1 MAYVGIPYCCIPS
14 DPKNNSCRGS
24 AFPAAVGACSR
35 YPAGTGRFKEG
46 IILVVASY
54 NPDTRRMSGFI
65 SGFEKAI
72 VQKKVPYEIVVE
84 DMGCKGLSEAPQWQ
98 KRMRD
103 ILDRYRKNKQLKAVV
118 LLGQEAWASFL
129 AQGDFPD
136 DIPFFGCYAS
146 VNGIALSSL
155 NVPQRDWSYSV
166 DMAAL
171 ADSIGTAGGCLNR
184 YDVDKN
190 VDLIRSLYPD
200 VRNIAFVSDN
210 TYGGVSLQALMRRE
224 MRRYDDLNLIQ
235 IDSREGSDSVVSR
248 ITRLPQHSALLIGTW
263 RVGDDGQYLMYSAMN
278 DLIAENPTV
287 PVFTLSGAGLE
298 SVAIGGYNPKY
309 KSGADEI
316 AGQIAGYYHGKPGAV
331 RFVLS
336 DGEYRFNANKLK
348 EFDIAEYKLPAGSVV
363 VDNTEAQLRK
373 YRFGDLF
380 QCGCADSAVADRR
393 VHLFSLLQEQAA
405 AQCTGNREAE
415 LIEAKEKAEE
425 SDLLK
430 SAFLANM
437 SHEIRTPLNAI
448 VGFSSLLTSAEISP
462 EEREEYSAIISTNS
476 ELMLTLINDILDIS
490 RLETGKIHFAY
501 EDIDIPSLCQQ
512 VILTTAHNRKQ
523 GVECVFESSYEAYTL
538 RTDVQRL
545 SQVLINLLTNANKFT
560 EQGRITLSFEVLEK
574 EGMVR
579 FAVADTGCGI
589 PPEKQAKVFD
599 RFEKLDE
606 FKQGTGLGLAICRQI
621 VIKVGGKIW
630 VDGTYTSGSRF
641 VFTHPIRPL
650 RTVTLWF
657 RSVQAW
663 PERLTNRPVKRVF
676 LSIKA
681 IFRAV
686 KQRFLP
692 ILPYPTGMFAG
703 RTGGNRGKGSPFFIQ
718 H

>member
-1 MAYVGIPYCCIPS
+1 MSVFHIVASRPIRKIT
-14 DPKNNSCRGS
+14 
-24 AFPAAVGACSR
+24 AAAAVLFFLLLALIPGTLRAQVDSR
-35 YPAGTGRFKEG
+35 EG

-65 SGFEKAI
+65 SDFEQAI

-98 KRMRD
+98 ERMRD

-190 VDLIRSLYPD
+190 IDLIRSLYPD

-224 MRRYDDLNLIQ
+224 MLRYDDLRLIQ

-287 PVFTLSGAGLE
+287 PVFTLSGAGLV

-309 KSGADEI
+309 KSGAGEI

-331 RFVLS
+331 HFELS

-373 YRFGDLF
+373 YRSVIYSSVAALILL
-380 QCGCADSAVADRR
+380 SLIAVFIYFLYYKNKRLR
-393 VHLFSLLQEQAA
+393 NVLE
-405 AQCTGNREAE
+405 NREAE
-415 LIEAKEKAEE
+415 LIEATEKAEE

-512 VILTTAHNRKQ
+512 VIMTTTHNRRE
-523 GVECVFESSYEAYTL
+523 GVECVFESSYETYTL

-621 VIKVGGKIW
+621 VMKVGGKIW

-650 RTVTLWF
+650 EDGDAVV
-657 RSVQAW
+657 SVG
-663 PERLTNRPVKRVF
+663 
-676 LSIKA
+676 S
-681 IFRAV
+681 
-686 KQRFLP
+686 
-692 ILPYPTGMFAG
+692 GMA
-703 RTGGNRGKGSPFFIQ
+703 
-718 H
+718 

>member
-1 MAYVGIPYCCIPS
+1 MSVFHIVASRPIRKIT
-14 DPKNNSCRGS
+14 
-24 AFPAAVGACSR
+24 AAAAVLFFLLLALIPGTLRAQIDSR
-35 YPAGTGRFKEG
+35 EG

-65 SGFEKAI
+65 SDFEQAI
-72 VQKKVPYEIVVE
+72 VQKKVPYVIVVE

-98 KRMRD
+98 ERMRD

-155 NVPQRDWSYSV
+155 NVPQRDW
-166 DMAAL
+166 
-171 ADSIGTAGGCLNR
+171 
-184 YDVDKN
+184 
-190 VDLIRSLYPD
+190 
-200 VRNIAFVSDN
+200 
-210 TYGGVSLQALMRRE
+210 
-224 MRRYDDLNLIQ
+224 
-235 IDSREGSDSVVSR
+235 SDSVVSR

-309 KSGADEI
+309 KSGAGEI

-331 RFVLS
+331 HFELS

-373 YRFGDLF
+373 YRSVIYSSVAALILL
-380 QCGCADSAVADRR
+380 SLIAVFIYFLYYKNKRLR
-393 VHLFSLLQEQAA
+393 NVLE
-405 AQCTGNREAE
+405 NREAE

-512 VILTTAHNRKQ
+512 VIMTTTHNRRE
-523 GVECVFESSYEAYTL
+523 GVECVFESSYETYTL

-621 VIKVGGKIW
+621 VMKVGGKIW

-650 RTVTLWF
+650 EDGDAVV
-657 RSVQAW
+657 SVG
-663 PERLTNRPVKRVF
+663 
-676 LSIKA
+676 S
-681 IFRAV
+681 
-686 KQRFLP
+686 
-692 ILPYPTGMFAG
+692 GMA
-703 RTGGNRGKGSPFFIQ
+703 
-718 H
+718 

>member
-1 MAYVGIPYCCIPS
+1 MSVFHIVASRPIRKITAAAAALFFLLLALIPGTLRAQI
-14 DPKNNSCRGS
+14 D
-24 AFPAAVGACSR
+24 SR
-35 YPAGTGRFKEG
+35 EG

-65 SGFEKAI
+65 SDFEQAI

-98 KRMRD
+98 ERMRD

-224 MRRYDDLNLIQ
+224 MLRYDDLRLIQ

-309 KSGADEI
+309 KSGAGEI

-331 RFVLS
+331 HFELS

-373 YRFGDLF
+373 YRSVIYSSVAALILL
-380 QCGCADSAVADRR
+380 SLIAVFIYFLYYKNKRLR
-393 VHLFSLLQEQAA
+393 NVLE
-405 AQCTGNREAE
+405 NREAE

-490 RLETGKIHFAY
+490 RLETGKIHFVY

-512 VILTTAHNRKQ
+512 VIMTTTHNRRE
-523 GVECVFESSYEAYTL
+523 GVECVFESSYETYTL

-621 VIKVGGKIW
+621 VMKVGGKIW

-650 RTVTLWF
+650 EDGDAVV
-657 RSVQAW
+657 SVG
-663 PERLTNRPVKRVF
+663 
-676 LSIKA
+676 S
-681 IFRAV
+681 
-686 KQRFLP
+686 
-692 ILPYPTGMFAG
+692 GMA
-703 RTGGNRGKGSPFFIQ
+703 
-718 H
+718 

>member
-1 MAYVGIPYCCIPS
+1 MSVFHIVASRPIRKIT
-14 DPKNNSCRGS
+14 
-24 AFPAAVGACSR
+24 AAAAVLFFLLLALIPGTLRAQVDSR
-35 YPAGTGRFKEG
+35 EG

-65 SGFEKAI
+65 SDFEQAI

-98 KRMRD
+98 ERMRD

-190 VDLIRSLYPD
+190 IDLIRSLYPD

-224 MRRYDDLNLIQ
+224 MLRYDDLRLIQ

-287 PVFTLSGAGLE
+287 PVFTLSGAGLV

-309 KSGADEI
+309 KSGAGEI

-331 RFVLS
+331 HFELS

-373 YRFGDLF
+373 YRSVIYSSVAALILL
-380 QCGCADSAVADRR
+380 SLIAVFIYFLYYKNKRLR
-393 VHLFSLLQEQAA
+393 NVLE
-405 AQCTGNREAE
+405 NREAE

-512 VILTTAHNRKQ
+512 VIMTTTHNRRE
-523 GVECVFESSYEAYTL
+523 GVECVFESSYETYTL

-621 VIKVGGKIW
+621 VMKVGGKIW

-641 VFTHPIRPL
+641 VFTHSIRPL
-650 RTVTLWF
+650 EDGDAVV
-657 RSVQAW
+657 SVG
-663 PERLTNRPVKRVF
+663 
-676 LSIKA
+676 S
-681 IFRAV
+681 
-686 KQRFLP
+686 
-692 ILPYPTGMFAG
+692 GMA
-703 RTGGNRGKGSPFFIQ
+703 
-718 H
+718 

>member
-1 MAYVGIPYCCIPS
+1 MSVFHIVASRPIRKITAAAAALFFLLLALIPGTLRAQI
-14 DPKNNSCRGS
+14 D
-24 AFPAAVGACSR
+24 SR
-35 YPAGTGRFKEG
+35 EG

-65 SGFEKAI
+65 SDFEQAI

-98 KRMRD
+98 ERMRD

-224 MRRYDDLNLIQ
+224 MLRYDDLRLIQ

-248 ITRLPQHSALLIGTW
+248 ITPLPQHSALLIGTW

-309 KSGADEI
+309 KSGAGEI

-331 RFVLS
+331 HFELS

-373 YRFGDLF
+373 YRSVIYSSVAALILL
-380 QCGCADSAVADRR
+380 SLIAVFIYFLYYKNKRLR
-393 VHLFSLLQEQAA
+393 NVLE
-405 AQCTGNREAE
+405 NREAE

-512 VILTTAHNRKQ
+512 VIMTTTHNRRE
-523 GVECVFESSYEAYTL
+523 GVECVFESSYETYTL

-560 EQGRITLSFEVLEK
+560 EQGWITLSFEVLEK

-621 VIKVGGKIW
+621 VMKVGGKIW

-650 RTVTLWF
+650 EDGDAVV
-657 RSVQAW
+657 SVG
-663 PERLTNRPVKRVF
+663 
-676 LSIKA
+676 S
-681 IFRAV
+681 
-686 KQRFLP
+686 
-692 ILPYPTGMFAG
+692 GMA
-703 RTGGNRGKGSPFFIQ
+703 
-718 H
+718 

>member
-1 MAYVGIPYCCIPS
+1 MSVFRIVASRPIRKITAAAAALFFLLLALIPGTLRAQI
-14 DPKNNSCRGS
+14 D
-24 AFPAAVGACSR
+24 SR
-35 YPAGTGRFKEG
+35 EG

-65 SGFEKAI
+65 SDFEQAI

-98 KRMRD
+98 ERMRD

-224 MRRYDDLNLIQ
+224 MLRYDDLRLIQ

-309 KSGADEI
+309 KSGAGEI

-331 RFVLS
+331 HFELS

-373 YRFGDLF
+373 YRSVIYSSVAALILL
-380 QCGCADSAVADRR
+380 SLIAVFIYFLYYKNKRLR
-393 VHLFSLLQEQAA
+393 NVLE
-405 AQCTGNREAE
+405 NREAE

-490 RLETGKIHFAY
+490 RLETGKIHFVY

-512 VILTTAHNRKQ
+512 VIMTTTHNRRE
-523 GVECVFESSYEAYTL
+523 GVECVFESSYETYTL

-621 VIKVGGKIW
+621 VMKVGGKIW

-650 RTVTLWF
+650 EDGDAVV
-657 RSVQAW
+657 SVG
-663 PERLTNRPVKRVF
+663 
-676 LSIKA
+676 S
-681 IFRAV
+681 
-686 KQRFLP
+686 
-692 ILPYPTGMFAG
+692 GMA
-703 RTGGNRGKGSPFFIQ
+703 
-718 H
+718 

>member
-1 MAYVGIPYCCIPS
+1 MSVFRIVASRPIRKIT
-14 DPKNNSCRGS
+14 
-24 AFPAAVGACSR
+24 AAAAVLFFLLLALIPGTLRAQIDSR
-35 YPAGTGRFKEG
+35 EG

-65 SGFEKAI
+65 SDFEQAI

-98 KRMRD
+98 ERMRD

-224 MRRYDDLNLIQ
+224 MLRYDDLRLIQ

-309 KSGADEI
+309 KSGAGEI

-331 RFVLS
+331 HFELS

-373 YRFGDLF
+373 YRSVIYSSVAALILL
-380 QCGCADSAVADRR
+380 SLIAVFIYFLYYKNKRLR
-393 VHLFSLLQEQAA
+393 NVLE
-405 AQCTGNREAE
+405 NREAE
-415 LIEAKEKAEE
+415 LIEAKEKAEK

-512 VILTTAHNRKQ
+512 VIMTTTHNRRE
-523 GVECVFESSYEAYTL
+523 GVECVFESSYETYTL

-621 VIKVGGKIW
+621 VMKVGGKIW

-650 RTVTLWF
+650 EDGDAVV
-657 RSVQAW
+657 SVG
-663 PERLTNRPVKRVF
+663 
-676 LSIKA
+676 S
-681 IFRAV
+681 
-686 KQRFLP
+686 
-692 ILPYPTGMFAG
+692 GMA
-703 RTGGNRGKGSPFFIQ
+703 
-718 H
+718 

>member
-1 MAYVGIPYCCIPS
+1 MSVFRIVASRPIRKITAAAAALFFLLLALIPGTLRAQI
-14 DPKNNSCRGS
+14 D
-24 AFPAAVGACSR
+24 SR
-35 YPAGTGRFKEG
+35 EG

-65 SGFEKAI
+65 SDFEQAI

-98 KRMRD
+98 ERMRD

-224 MRRYDDLNLIQ
+224 MLRYDDLRLIQ

-309 KSGADEI
+309 KSGAGEI

-331 RFVLS
+331 HFELS

-373 YRFGDLF
+373 YRSVIYSSVAALILL
-380 QCGCADSAVADRR
+380 SLIAVFIYFLYYKNKRLR
-393 VHLFSLLQEQAA
+393 NVLE
-405 AQCTGNREAE
+405 NREAE

-512 VILTTAHNRKQ
+512 VIMTTTHNRRE
-523 GVECVFESSYEAYTL
+523 GVECVFESSYETYTL

-621 VIKVGGKIW
+621 VMKVGGKIW

-650 RTVTLWF
+650 EDGDAVV
-657 RSVQAW
+657 SVG
-663 PERLTNRPVKRVF
+663 
-676 LSIKA
+676 S
-681 IFRAV
+681 
-686 KQRFLP
+686 
-692 ILPYPTGMFAG
+692 GMA
-703 RTGGNRGKGSPFFIQ
+703 
-718 H
+718 

>member
-1 MAYVGIPYCCIPS
+1 MSVFRIVASRPIRKITAAAAALFFLLLALIPGTLRAQI
-14 DPKNNSCRGS
+14 D
-24 AFPAAVGACSR
+24 SR
-35 YPAGTGRFKEG
+35 EG

-65 SGFEKAI
+65 SDFEQAI

-98 KRMRD
+98 ERMRD

-224 MRRYDDLNLIQ
+224 MLRYDDLRLIQ

-309 KSGADEI
+309 KSGAGEI

-331 RFVLS
+331 HFELS

-373 YRFGDLF
+373 YRSVIYSSVAALILL
-380 QCGCADSAVADRR
+380 SLIAVFIYFLYYKNKRLR
-393 VHLFSLLQEQAA
+393 NVLE
-405 AQCTGNREAE
+405 NREAE

-425 SDLLK
+425 SNLLK

-490 RLETGKIHFAY
+490 RLETGKIHFVY

-512 VILTTAHNRKQ
+512 VIMTTTHNRRE
-523 GVECVFESSYEAYTL
+523 GVECVFESSYETYTL

-621 VIKVGGKIW
+621 VMKVGGKIW

-650 RTVTLWF
+650 EDGDAVV
-657 RSVQAW
+657 SVG
-663 PERLTNRPVKRVF
+663 
-676 LSIKA
+676 S
-681 IFRAV
+681 
-686 KQRFLP
+686 
-692 ILPYPTGMFAG
+692 GMA
-703 RTGGNRGKGSPFFIQ
+703 
-718 H
+718 

>member
-1 MAYVGIPYCCIPS
+1 MSVFHIVASRPIRKITAAATVLLFLLLALIPGTLRAQI
-14 DPKNNSCRGS
+14 D
-24 AFPAAVGACSR
+24 SR
-35 YPAGTGRFKEG
+35 EG

-65 SGFEKAI
+65 SDFEQAI

-98 KRMRD
+98 ERMRD

-224 MRRYDDLNLIQ
+224 MLRYDDLRLIQ

-309 KSGADEI
+309 KSGAGEI

-331 RFVLS
+331 HFELS

-373 YRFGDLF
+373 YRSVIYSSVAALILL
-380 QCGCADSAVADRR
+380 SLIAVFIYFLYYKNKRLR
-393 VHLFSLLQEQAA
+393 NVLE
-405 AQCTGNREAE
+405 NREAE

-490 RLETGKIHFAY
+490 RLETGKIHFVY

-512 VILTTAHNRKQ
+512 VIMTTTHNRRE
-523 GVECVFESSYEAYTL
+523 GVECVFESSYETYTL

-621 VIKVGGKIW
+621 VMKVGGKIW

-650 RTVTLWF
+650 EDGDAVV
-657 RSVQAW
+657 SVG
-663 PERLTNRPVKRVF
+663 
-676 LSIKA
+676 S
-681 IFRAV
+681 
-686 KQRFLP
+686 
-692 ILPYPTGMFAG
+692 GMA
-703 RTGGNRGKGSPFFIQ
+703 
-718 H
+718 

>member
-1 MAYVGIPYCCIPS
+1 MSVFRIVASRPIRKIT
-14 DPKNNSCRGS
+14 
-24 AFPAAVGACSR
+24 AAAAVLFFLLLALIPGTLRAQIDSR
-35 YPAGTGRFKEG
+35 EG

-65 SGFEKAI
+65 SDFEQAI

-98 KRMRD
+98 ERMRD

-136 DIPFFGCYAS
+136 DSPFFGCYAS

-190 VDLIRSLYPD
+190 VDLIRSLYAD

-224 MRRYDDLNLIQ
+224 MLRYDDLRLIQ

-309 KSGADEI
+309 KSGAGEI

-331 RFVLS
+331 HFELS

-373 YRFGDLF
+373 YRSVIYSSVAALILL
-380 QCGCADSAVADRR
+380 SLIAVFIYFLYYKNKRLR
-393 VHLFSLLQEQAA
+393 KVLE
-405 AQCTGNREAE
+405 NREAE

-512 VILTTAHNRKQ
+512 VIMTTTHNRRE
-523 GVECVFESSYEAYTL
+523 GVECVFESSYETYTL

-621 VIKVGGKIW
+621 VMKVGGKIW

-650 RTVTLWF
+650 EDGDAVV
-657 RSVQAW
+657 SVG
-663 PERLTNRPVKRVF
+663 
-676 LSIKA
+676 S
-681 IFRAV
+681 
-686 KQRFLP
+686 
-692 ILPYPTGMFAG
+692 GMA
-703 RTGGNRGKGSPFFIQ
+703 
-718 H
+718 

>member
-1 MAYVGIPYCCIPS
+1 MLFFLLLALIPGTLRAQI
-14 DPKNNSCRGS
+14 D
-24 AFPAAVGACSR
+24 SR
-35 YPAGTGRFKEG
+35 EG

-65 SGFEKAI
+65 SDFEQAI

-98 KRMRD
+98 ERMRD

-224 MRRYDDLNLIQ
+224 MLRYDDLRLIQ

-287 PVFTLSGAGLE
+287 PVFTLSGAGLV

-309 KSGADEI
+309 KSGAGEI

-331 RFVLS
+331 HFELS

-373 YRFGDLF
+373 YRSVIYSSVAALILL
-380 QCGCADSAVADRR
+380 SLIAVFIYFLYYKNKRLR
-393 VHLFSLLQEQAA
+393 NVLE
-405 AQCTGNREAE
+405 NREAE

-512 VILTTAHNRKQ
+512 VIMTTTHNRRE
-523 GVECVFESSYEAYTL
+523 GVECVFESSYETYTL

-621 VIKVGGKIW
+621 VMKVGGKIW

-650 RTVTLWF
+650 EDGDAVV
-657 RSVQAW
+657 SVG
-663 PERLTNRPVKRVF
+663 
-676 LSIKA
+676 S
-681 IFRAV
+681 
-686 KQRFLP
+686 
-692 ILPYPTGMFAG
+692 GMA
-703 RTGGNRGKGSPFFIQ
+703 
-718 H
+718 

>member
-1 MAYVGIPYCCIPS
+1 MSVFRIVASRPIRKIT
-14 DPKNNSCRGS
+14 
-24 AFPAAVGACSR
+24 AAAAVLFFLLLALIPGTLRAQIDSR
-35 YPAGTGRFKEG
+35 EG

-54 NPDTRRMSGFI
+54 NPYTRRMSGFI
-65 SGFEKAI
+65 SDFEQAI

-98 KRMRD
+98 ERMRD

-224 MRRYDDLNLIQ
+224 MLRYDDLRLIQ

-309 KSGADEI
+309 KSGAGEI

-331 RFVLS
+331 HFELS

-373 YRFGDLF
+373 YRSVIYSSVAALILL
-380 QCGCADSAVADRR
+380 SLIAVFIYFLYYKNKRLR
-393 VHLFSLLQEQAA
+393 NVLE
-405 AQCTGNREAE
+405 NREAE

-512 VILTTAHNRKQ
+512 VIMTTTHNRRE
-523 GVECVFESSYEAYTL
+523 GVECVFESSYETYTL

-560 EQGRITLSFEVLEK
+560 EQGWITLSFEVLEK

-621 VIKVGGKIW
+621 VMKVGGKIW

-650 RTVTLWF
+650 EDGDAVV
-657 RSVQAW
+657 SVG
-663 PERLTNRPVKRVF
+663 
-676 LSIKA
+676 S
-681 IFRAV
+681 
-686 KQRFLP
+686 
-692 ILPYPTGMFAG
+692 GMA
-703 RTGGNRGKGSPFFIQ
+703 
-718 H
+718 

>member
-1 MAYVGIPYCCIPS
+1 MSVFHIVASRPIRKITAAAAALFFLLLALIPGTLRAQI
-14 DPKNNSCRGS
+14 D
-24 AFPAAVGACSR
+24 SR
-35 YPAGTGRFKEG
+35 EG

-65 SGFEKAI
+65 SDFEQAI

-98 KRMRD
+98 ERMRD

-224 MRRYDDLNLIQ
+224 MLRYDDLRLIQ

-309 KSGADEI
+309 KSGAGEI

-331 RFVLS
+331 HFELS

-373 YRFGDLF
+373 YRSVIYSSVAALILL
-380 QCGCADSAVADRR
+380 SLIAVFIYFLYYKNKRLR
-393 VHLFSLLQEQAA
+393 NVLE
-405 AQCTGNREAE
+405 NREAE

-512 VILTTAHNRKQ
+512 MIMTTTHNRRE
-523 GVECVFESSYEAYTL
+523 GVECVFESSYETYTL

-560 EQGRITLSFEVLEK
+560 EQGWITLSFEVLEK

-621 VIKVGGKIW
+621 VMKVGGKIW

-650 RTVTLWF
+650 EDGDAVV
-657 RSVQAW
+657 SVG
-663 PERLTNRPVKRVF
+663 
-676 LSIKA
+676 S
-681 IFRAV
+681 
-686 KQRFLP
+686 
-692 ILPYPTGMFAG
+692 GMA
-703 RTGGNRGKGSPFFIQ
+703 
-718 H
+718 

>member
-1 MAYVGIPYCCIPS
+1 MSVFHIVASRPIRKITAAAAALFFLLLALIPGTLRAQI
-14 DPKNNSCRGS
+14 D
-24 AFPAAVGACSR
+24 SR
-35 YPAGTGRFKEG
+35 EG

-65 SGFEKAI
+65 SDFEQAI

-98 KRMRD
+98 ERMRD

-224 MRRYDDLNLIQ
+224 MLRYDDLRLIQ

-263 RVGDDGQYLMYSAMN
+263 RVDDDGQYLMYSAMN

-309 KSGADEI
+309 KSGAGEI

-331 RFVLS
+331 HFELS

-373 YRFGDLF
+373 YRSVIYSSVAALILL
-380 QCGCADSAVADRR
+380 SLIAVFIYFLYYKNKRLR
-393 VHLFSLLQEQAA
+393 NVLE
-405 AQCTGNREAE
+405 NREAE

-512 VILTTAHNRKQ
+512 VIMTTTHNRRE
-523 GVECVFESSYEAYTL
+523 GVECVFESSYETYTL

-560 EQGRITLSFEVLEK
+560 EQGWITLSFEVLEK

-621 VIKVGGKIW
+621 VMKVGGKIW

-650 RTVTLWF
+650 EDGDAVV
-657 RSVQAW
+657 SVG
-663 PERLTNRPVKRVF
+663 
-676 LSIKA
+676 S
-681 IFRAV
+681 
-686 KQRFLP
+686 
-692 ILPYPTGMFAG
+692 GMA
-703 RTGGNRGKGSPFFIQ
+703 
-718 H
+718 

>member
-1 MAYVGIPYCCIPS
+1 
-14 DPKNNSCRGS
+14 
-24 AFPAAVGACSR
+24 
-35 YPAGTGRFKEG
+35 
-46 IILVVASY
+46 
-54 NPDTRRMSGFI
+54 MSGFI
-65 SGFEKAI
+65 SDFEQAI
-72 VQKKVPYEIVVE
+72 VQKKVSYEIVVE

-98 KRMRD
+98 ERMRD

-224 MRRYDDLNLIQ
+224 MLRYDDLRLIQ

-287 PVFTLSGAGLE
+287 PVFTLSGAGLV

-309 KSGADEI
+309 KSGAGEI

-331 RFVLS
+331 HFELS

-373 YRFGDLF
+373 YRSVIYSSVAALILL
-380 QCGCADSAVADRR
+380 SLIAVFIYFLYYKNKRLR
-393 VHLFSLLQEQAA
+393 NVLE
-405 AQCTGNREAE
+405 NREAE

-512 VILTTAHNRKQ
+512 VIMTTTHNRRE
-523 GVECVFESSYEAYTL
+523 GVECVFESSYETYTL

-621 VIKVGGKIW
+621 VMKVGGKIW

-650 RTVTLWF
+650 EDGDAVV
-657 RSVQAW
+657 SVG
-663 PERLTNRPVKRVF
+663 
-676 LSIKA
+676 S
-681 IFRAV
+681 
-686 KQRFLP
+686 
-692 ILPYPTGMFAG
+692 GMA
-703 RTGGNRGKGSPFFIQ
+703 
-718 H
+718 

>member
-1 MAYVGIPYCCIPS
+1 MSVFHIVASRPIRKITAAAAALFFLLLALIPGTLRAQI
-14 DPKNNSCRGS
+14 D
-24 AFPAAVGACSR
+24 SR
-35 YPAGTGRFKEG
+35 EG

-65 SGFEKAI
+65 SDFEQAI

-98 KRMRD
+98 ERMRD

-224 MRRYDDLNLIQ
+224 MLRYDDLRLIQ
-235 IDSREGSDSVVSR
+235 IDSREWSDSVVSR

-309 KSGADEI
+309 KSGAGEI

-331 RFVLS
+331 HFELS

-373 YRFGDLF
+373 YRSVIYSSVAALILL
-380 QCGCADSAVADRR
+380 SLIAVFIYFLYYKNKRLR
-393 VHLFSLLQEQAA
+393 NVLE
-405 AQCTGNREAE
+405 NREAE

-512 VILTTAHNRKQ
+512 VIMTTTHNRRE
-523 GVECVFESSYEAYTL
+523 GVECVFESSYETYTL

-560 EQGRITLSFEVLEK
+560 EQGWITLSFEVLEK

-621 VIKVGGKIW
+621 VMKVGGKIW

-650 RTVTLWF
+650 EDGDAVV
-657 RSVQAW
+657 SVG
-663 PERLTNRPVKRVF
+663 
-676 LSIKA
+676 S
-681 IFRAV
+681 
-686 KQRFLP
+686 
-692 ILPYPTGMFAG
+692 GMA
-703 RTGGNRGKGSPFFIQ
+703 
-718 H
+718 

>member
-1 MAYVGIPYCCIPS
+1 MSVFHIVASRPIRKITAAAAALFFLLLALIPGTLRAQI
-14 DPKNNSCRGS
+14 D
-24 AFPAAVGACSR
+24 SR
-35 YPAGTGRFKEG
+35 EG

-65 SGFEKAI
+65 SDFEQAI

-98 KRMRD
+98 ERMRD

-224 MRRYDDLNLIQ
+224 MLRYDDLRLIQ
-235 IDSREGSDSVVSR
+235 IDSREGNDSVVSR

-309 KSGADEI
+309 KSGAGEI
-316 AGQIAGYYHGKPGAV
+316 AGQIADYYHGKPGAV

-373 YRFGDLF
+373 YRSVIYSSVAALILLLLI
-380 QCGCADSAVADRR
+380 AVFIYFLYYKNKRLR
-393 VHLFSLLQEQAA
+393 NVLE
-405 AQCTGNREAE
+405 NREAE

-490 RLETGKIHFAY
+490 RLETGKIHFVY

-512 VILTTAHNRKQ
+512 VIMTTTHNRRE
-523 GVECVFESSYEAYTL
+523 GVECVFESSYETYTL

-621 VIKVGGKIW
+621 VMKVGGKIW
-630 VDGTYTSGSRF
+630 VDGTYALGSRF

-650 RTVTLWF
+650 EDGDAVV
-657 RSVQAW
+657 SVG
-663 PERLTNRPVKRVF
+663 
-676 LSIKA
+676 S
-681 IFRAV
+681 
-686 KQRFLP
+686 
-692 ILPYPTGMFAG
+692 GMA
-703 RTGGNRGKGSPFFIQ
+703 
-718 H
+718 

>member
-1 MAYVGIPYCCIPS
+1 MSVFHIVASRPIRKIT
-14 DPKNNSCRGS
+14 
-24 AFPAAVGACSR
+24 AAAAVLFFLLLALIPGTLRAQVDSR
-35 YPAGTGRFKEG
+35 EG

-65 SGFEKAI
+65 SDFEQAI

-98 KRMRD
+98 ERMRD

-190 VDLIRSLYPD
+190 IDLIRSLYPD

-224 MRRYDDLNLIQ
+224 MLRYDDLRLIQ

-287 PVFTLSGAGLE
+287 PVFTLSGAGLV
-298 SVAIGGYNPKY
+298 SVAIDGYNPKY
-309 KSGADEI
+309 KSGAGEI

-331 RFVLS
+331 HFELS

-373 YRFGDLF
+373 YRSVIYSSVAALILL
-380 QCGCADSAVADRR
+380 SLIAVFIYFLYYKNKRLR
-393 VHLFSLLQEQAA
+393 NVLE
-405 AQCTGNREAE
+405 NREAE

-512 VILTTAHNRKQ
+512 VIMTTTHNRRE
-523 GVECVFESSYEAYTL
+523 GVECVFESSYETYTL

-621 VIKVGGKIW
+621 VMKVGGKIW

-650 RTVTLWF
+650 EDGDAVV
-657 RSVQAW
+657 SVG
-663 PERLTNRPVKRVF
+663 
-676 LSIKA
+676 S
-681 IFRAV
+681 
-686 KQRFLP
+686 
-692 ILPYPTGMFAG
+692 GMA
-703 RTGGNRGKGSPFFIQ
+703 
-718 H
+718 

>member
-1 MAYVGIPYCCIPS
+1 MSVFHIVASRPIRKIT
-14 DPKNNSCRGS
+14 
-24 AFPAAVGACSR
+24 AAAAVLFFLLLALIPGTLRAQIDSR
-35 YPAGTGRFKEG
+35 EG

-65 SGFEKAI
+65 SDFEQAI

-98 KRMRD
+98 ERMRD

-224 MRRYDDLNLIQ
+224 MLRYDDLRLIQ

-298 SVAIGGYNPKY
+298 SEAIGGYNPKY
-309 KSGADEI
+309 KSGAGEI

-331 RFVLS
+331 HFELS

-373 YRFGDLF
+373 YRSVIYSSVAALILL
-380 QCGCADSAVADRR
+380 SLIAVFIYFLYYKNKRLR
-393 VHLFSLLQEQAA
+393 NVLE
-405 AQCTGNREAE
+405 NREAE

-448 VGFSSLLTSAEISP
+448 IGFSSLLTSAEISP

-501 EDIDIPSLCQQ
+501 EDINIPSLCQQ
-512 VILTTAHNRKQ
+512 VIMTTTHNRRE
-523 GVECVFESSYEAYTL
+523 GVECVFESSYETYTL

-621 VIKVGGKIW
+621 VMKVGGKIW

-650 RTVTLWF
+650 EDGDAVV
-657 RSVQAW
+657 SVG
-663 PERLTNRPVKRVF
+663 
-676 LSIKA
+676 S
-681 IFRAV
+681 
-686 KQRFLP
+686 
-692 ILPYPTGMFAG
+692 GMA
-703 RTGGNRGKGSPFFIQ
+703 
-718 H
+718 

>member
-1 MAYVGIPYCCIPS
+1 MSVFHIVASRPIRKITAAAAALFFLLLALIPGTLRAQI
-14 DPKNNSCRGS
+14 D
-24 AFPAAVGACSR
+24 SR
-35 YPAGTGRFKEG
+35 EG
-46 IILVVASY
+46 IILGVASY

-65 SGFEKAI
+65 SDFEQAI

-98 KRMRD
+98 ERMRD

-224 MRRYDDLNLIQ
+224 MLRYDDLRLIQ

-309 KSGADEI
+309 KSGAGEI

-331 RFVLS
+331 HFELS

-373 YRFGDLF
+373 YRSVIYSSVAALILL
-380 QCGCADSAVADRR
+380 SLIAVFIYFLYYKNKRLR
-393 VHLFSLLQEQAA
+393 NVLE
-405 AQCTGNREAE
+405 NREAE

-512 VILTTAHNRKQ
+512 VIMTTTHNRRE
-523 GVECVFESSYEAYTL
+523 GVECVFESSYETYTL

-560 EQGRITLSFEVLEK
+560 EQGWITLSFEVLEK

-621 VIKVGGKIW
+621 VMKVGGKIW

-650 RTVTLWF
+650 EDGDAVV
-657 RSVQAW
+657 SVG
-663 PERLTNRPVKRVF
+663 
-676 LSIKA
+676 S
-681 IFRAV
+681 
-686 KQRFLP
+686 
-692 ILPYPTGMFAG
+692 GMA
-703 RTGGNRGKGSPFFIQ
+703 
-718 H
+718 

>member
-1 MAYVGIPYCCIPS
+1 MSVFHIVASRPIRKITAAAAALFFLLLALIPGTLRAQI
-14 DPKNNSCRGS
+14 D
-24 AFPAAVGACSR
+24 SR
-35 YPAGTGRFKEG
+35 EG

-65 SGFEKAI
+65 SDFEQAI

-98 KRMRD
+98 ERMRD

-224 MRRYDDLNLIQ
+224 MLRYDDLRLIQ
-235 IDSREGSDSVVSR
+235 IHSREGSDSVVSR

-309 KSGADEI
+309 KSGAGEI

-331 RFVLS
+331 HFELS

-373 YRFGDLF
+373 YRSVIYSSVAALILL
-380 QCGCADSAVADRR
+380 SLIAVFIYFLYYKNKRLR
-393 VHLFSLLQEQAA
+393 NVLE
-405 AQCTGNREAE
+405 NREAE

-512 VILTTAHNRKQ
+512 VIMTTTHNRRE
-523 GVECVFESSYEAYTL
+523 GVECVFESSYETYTL

-560 EQGRITLSFEVLEK
+560 EQGWITLSFEVLEK

-621 VIKVGGKIW
+621 VMKVGGKIW

-650 RTVTLWF
+650 EDGDAVV
-657 RSVQAW
+657 SVG
-663 PERLTNRPVKRVF
+663 
-676 LSIKA
+676 S
-681 IFRAV
+681 
-686 KQRFLP
+686 
-692 ILPYPTGMFAG
+692 GMA
-703 RTGGNRGKGSPFFIQ
+703 
-718 H
+718 

>member
-1 MAYVGIPYCCIPS
+1 MSVFHIVASRPIRKITAAAAALFFLLLALIPGTLRAQI
-14 DPKNNSCRGS
+14 D
-24 AFPAAVGACSR
+24 SR
-35 YPAGTGRFKEG
+35 EG

-65 SGFEKAI
+65 SDFEQAI

-98 KRMRD
+98 ERMRD

-190 VDLIRSLYPD
+190 VDPIRSLYPD

-224 MRRYDDLNLIQ
+224 MLRYDDLRLIQ

-309 KSGADEI
+309 KSGAGEI

-331 RFVLS
+331 HFELS

-373 YRFGDLF
+373 YRSVIYSSVAALILL
-380 QCGCADSAVADRR
+380 SLIAVFIYFLYYKNKRLR
-393 VHLFSLLQEQAA
+393 NVLE
-405 AQCTGNREAE
+405 NREAE

-512 VILTTAHNRKQ
+512 VIMTTTHNRRE
-523 GVECVFESSYEAYTL
+523 GVECVFESSYETYTL

-560 EQGRITLSFEVLEK
+560 EQGWITLSFEVLEK

-621 VIKVGGKIW
+621 VMKVGGKIW

-650 RTVTLWF
+650 EDGDAVV
-657 RSVQAW
+657 SVG
-663 PERLTNRPVKRVF
+663 
-676 LSIKA
+676 S
-681 IFRAV
+681 
-686 KQRFLP
+686 
-692 ILPYPTGMFAG
+692 GMA
-703 RTGGNRGKGSPFFIQ
+703 
-718 H
+718 

>member
-1 MAYVGIPYCCIPS
+1 MSVFHIVASRPIRKITAAAAALFFLLLALIPGTLRAQI
-14 DPKNNSCRGS
+14 D
-24 AFPAAVGACSR
+24 SR
-35 YPAGTGRFKEG
+35 EG

-65 SGFEKAI
+65 SDFEQAI

-98 KRMRD
+98 ERMRD

-224 MRRYDDLNLIQ
+224 MLRYDDLRLIQ

-263 RVGDDGQYLMYSAMN
+263 RVGDDGQCLMYSAMN

-309 KSGADEI
+309 KSGAGEI

-331 RFVLS
+331 HFELS

-373 YRFGDLF
+373 YRSVIYSSVAALILL
-380 QCGCADSAVADRR
+380 SLIAVFIYFLYYKNKRLR
-393 VHLFSLLQEQAA
+393 NVLE
-405 AQCTGNREAE
+405 NREAE

-512 VILTTAHNRKQ
+512 VIMTTTHNRRE
-523 GVECVFESSYEAYTL
+523 GVECVFESSYETYTL

-560 EQGRITLSFEVLEK
+560 EQGWITLSFEVLEK

-621 VIKVGGKIW
+621 VMKVGGKIW

-650 RTVTLWF
+650 EDGDAVV
-657 RSVQAW
+657 SVG
-663 PERLTNRPVKRVF
+663 
-676 LSIKA
+676 S
-681 IFRAV
+681 
-686 KQRFLP
+686 
-692 ILPYPTGMFAG
+692 GMA
-703 RTGGNRGKGSPFFIQ
+703 
-718 H
+718 

>member
-1 MAYVGIPYCCIPS
+1 MSVFHIVASRPIRKIT
-14 DPKNNSCRGS
+14 
-24 AFPAAVGACSR
+24 AAAAVLFFLLLALIPGTLRAQIDSR
-35 YPAGTGRFKEG
+35 EG

-65 SGFEKAI
+65 SDFEQAI

-98 KRMRD
+98 ERMRD

-166 DMAAL
+166 DMAAR
-171 ADSIGTAGGCLNR
+171 AVSIGTAGGCLNR

-200 VRNIAFVSDN
+200 LR
-210 TYGGVSLQALMRRE
+210 
-224 MRRYDDLNLIQ
+224 LIQ
-235 IDSREGSDSVVSR
+235 IDSREGNDSVVSR

-309 KSGADEI
+309 KSGAGEI
-316 AGQIAGYYHGKPGAV
+316 AGQIADYYHGKPGAV
-331 RFVLS
+331 HFELS

-373 YRFGDLF
+373 YRSVIYSSVAALILLLLI
-380 QCGCADSAVADRR
+380 AVFIYFLYYKNKRLR
-393 VHLFSLLQEQAA
+393 NVLE
-405 AQCTGNREAE
+405 NREAE

-490 RLETGKIHFAY
+490 RLETGKIHFVY

-512 VILTTAHNRKQ
+512 VIMTTTHNRRE
-523 GVECVFESSYEAYTL
+523 GVECVFESSYETYTL

-621 VIKVGGKIW
+621 VMKVGGKIW
-630 VDGTYTSGSRF
+630 VDGTYALGSRF

-650 RTVTLWF
+650 EDGDAVV
-657 RSVQAW
+657 SVG
-663 PERLTNRPVKRVF
+663 
-676 LSIKA
+676 S
-681 IFRAV
+681 
-686 KQRFLP
+686 
-692 ILPYPTGMFAG
+692 GMA
-703 RTGGNRGKGSPFFIQ
+703 
-718 H
+718 

>member
-1 MAYVGIPYCCIPS
+1 MTAAAAALFFLLLALIPGTLRAQI
-14 DPKNNSCRGS
+14 D
-24 AFPAAVGACSR
+24 SR
-35 YPAGTGRFKEG
+35 EG

-65 SGFEKAI
+65 SDFEQAI

-98 KRMRD
+98 ERMRD

-224 MRRYDDLNLIQ
+224 MLRYDDLRLIQ

-309 KSGADEI
+309 KSGAGEI

-331 RFVLS
+331 HFELS

-373 YRFGDLF
+373 YRSVIYSSVAALILL
-380 QCGCADSAVADRR
+380 SLIAVFIYFLYYKNKRLR
-393 VHLFSLLQEQAA
+393 NVLE
-405 AQCTGNREAE
+405 NREAE

-490 RLETGKIHFAY
+490 RLETGKIHFVY

-512 VILTTAHNRKQ
+512 VIMTTTHNRRE
-523 GVECVFESSYEAYTL
+523 GVECVFESSYETYTL

-621 VIKVGGKIW
+621 VMKVGGKIW

-650 RTVTLWF
+650 EDGDAVV
-657 RSVQAW
+657 SVG
-663 PERLTNRPVKRVF
+663 
-676 LSIKA
+676 S
-681 IFRAV
+681 
-686 KQRFLP
+686 
-692 ILPYPTGMFAG
+692 GMA
-703 RTGGNRGKGSPFFIQ
+703 
-718 H
+718 

>member
-1 MAYVGIPYCCIPS
+1 MSVFHIVASRPIRKIT
-14 DPKNNSCRGS
+14 
-24 AFPAAVGACSR
+24 AAAAVLFFLLLALIPGTLRAQIDSR
-35 YPAGTGRFKEG
+35 EG

-65 SGFEKAI
+65 SDFEQAI

-98 KRMRD
+98 ERMRD

-190 VDLIRSLYPD
+190 IDLIRSLYPD

-224 MRRYDDLNLIQ
+224 MLRYDDLRLIQ

-263 RVGDDGQYLMYSAMN
+263 RVGDDGQYLMYSAMS

-309 KSGADEI
+309 KSGAGEI

-331 RFVLS
+331 HFELS

-373 YRFGDLF
+373 YRSVIYSSVAALILL
-380 QCGCADSAVADRR
+380 SLIAVFIYFLYYKNKRLR
-393 VHLFSLLQEQAA
+393 NVLE
-405 AQCTGNREAE
+405 NREAE

-490 RLETGKIHFAY
+490 RLETGKIHFVY

-512 VILTTAHNRKQ
+512 VIMTTTHNRRE
-523 GVECVFESSYEAYTL
+523 GVECVFESSYETYTL

-621 VIKVGGKIW
+621 VMKVGGKIW

-650 RTVTLWF
+650 EDGDAVV
-657 RSVQAW
+657 SVG
-663 PERLTNRPVKRVF
+663 
-676 LSIKA
+676 S
-681 IFRAV
+681 
-686 KQRFLP
+686 
-692 ILPYPTGMFAG
+692 GMA
-703 RTGGNRGKGSPFFIQ
+703 
-718 H
+718 

>member
-1 MAYVGIPYCCIPS
+1 MSVFHIVASRPIRKITAAAAALFFLLLALIPGTLRAQI
-14 DPKNNSCRGS
+14 D
-24 AFPAAVGACSR
+24 SR
-35 YPAGTGRFKEG
+35 EG

-65 SGFEKAI
+65 SDFEQAI

-98 KRMRD
+98 ERMRD

-224 MRRYDDLNLIQ
+224 MLRYDDLRLIQ

-309 KSGADEI
+309 KSGAGEI

-331 RFVLS
+331 HFELS

-373 YRFGDLF
+373 YRSVIYSSVAALILL
-380 QCGCADSAVADRR
+380 SLIAVFIYFLYYKNKRLR
-393 VHLFSLLQEQAA
+393 NVLE
-405 AQCTGNREAE
+405 NREAE

-512 VILTTAHNRKQ
+512 VIMTTTHNRRE
-523 GVECVFESSYEAYTL
+523 GVECVFESSYETYTL

-621 VIKVGGKIW
+621 VMKVGGKIW

-650 RTVTLWF
+650 EDGDAVV
-657 RSVQAW
+657 SVG
-663 PERLTNRPVKRVF
+663 
-676 LSIKA
+676 S
-681 IFRAV
+681 
-686 KQRFLP
+686 
-692 ILPYPTGMFAG
+692 GMA
-703 RTGGNRGKGSPFFIQ
+703 
-718 H
+718 

>member
-1 MAYVGIPYCCIPS
+1 MSVFHIVASRPIRKITAAAAALFFLLLALIPGTLRAQI
-14 DPKNNSCRGS
+14 D
-24 AFPAAVGACSR
+24 SR
-35 YPAGTGRFKEG
+35 EG

-65 SGFEKAI
+65 SDFGQAI

-98 KRMRD
+98 ERMRD

-224 MRRYDDLNLIQ
+224 MLRYDDLRLIQ

-309 KSGADEI
+309 KSGAGEI

-331 RFVLS
+331 HFELS

-373 YRFGDLF
+373 YRSVIYSSVAALILL
-380 QCGCADSAVADRR
+380 SLIAVFIYFLYYKNKRLR
-393 VHLFSLLQEQAA
+393 NVLE
-405 AQCTGNREAE
+405 NREAE

-512 VILTTAHNRKQ
+512 VIMTTTHNRRE
-523 GVECVFESSYEAYTL
+523 GVECVFESSYETYTL

-560 EQGRITLSFEVLEK
+560 EQGWITLSFEVLEK

-621 VIKVGGKIW
+621 VMKVGGKIW

-650 RTVTLWF
+650 EDGDAVV
-657 RSVQAW
+657 SVG
-663 PERLTNRPVKRVF
+663 
-676 LSIKA
+676 S
-681 IFRAV
+681 
-686 KQRFLP
+686 
-692 ILPYPTGMFAG
+692 GMA
-703 RTGGNRGKGSPFFIQ
+703 
-718 H
+718 

>member
-1 MAYVGIPYCCIPS
+1 MSVFHIVASRPIRKIT
-14 DPKNNSCRGS
+14 
-24 AFPAAVGACSR
+24 AAAAALFFLLLALVPGTLRAQVDSR
-35 YPAGTGRFKEG
+35 EG

-65 SGFEKAI
+65 SDFEQAI

-98 KRMRD
+98 ERMRD

-224 MRRYDDLNLIQ
+224 MLRYDDLRLIQ

-309 KSGADEI
+309 KSGAGEI

-331 RFVLS
+331 HFELS

-373 YRFGDLF
+373 YRSVIYSSVAALILL
-380 QCGCADSAVADRR
+380 SLIAVFIYFLYYKNKRLR
-393 VHLFSLLQEQAA
+393 NVLE
-405 AQCTGNREAE
+405 NREAE

-512 VILTTAHNRKQ
+512 VIMTTTHNRRE
-523 GVECVFESSYEAYTL
+523 GVECVFESSYETYTL

-560 EQGRITLSFEVLEK
+560 EQGWITLSFEVLEK

-621 VIKVGGKIW
+621 VMKVGGKIW

-650 RTVTLWF
+650 EDGDAVV
-657 RSVQAW
+657 SVG
-663 PERLTNRPVKRVF
+663 
-676 LSIKA
+676 S
-681 IFRAV
+681 
-686 KQRFLP
+686 
-692 ILPYPTGMFAG
+692 GMA
-703 RTGGNRGKGSPFFIQ
+703 
-718 H
+718 

>member
-1 MAYVGIPYCCIPS
+1 MSVFHIVASRPIRKIT
-14 DPKNNSCRGS
+14 
-24 AFPAAVGACSR
+24 AAAAVLFFLLLALIPGTLRAQIDSR
-35 YPAGTGRFKEG
+35 EG

-65 SGFEKAI
+65 SDFEQAI
-72 VQKKVPYEIVVE
+72 VQKKVPYVIVVE

-98 KRMRD
+98 ERMRD

-224 MRRYDDLNLIQ
+224 MLRYDDLRLIQ

-309 KSGADEI
+309 KSGAGEI

-331 RFVLS
+331 HFELS

-373 YRFGDLF
+373 YRSVIYSSVAALILL
-380 QCGCADSAVADRR
+380 SLIAVFIYFLYYKNKRLR
-393 VHLFSLLQEQAA
+393 NVLE
-405 AQCTGNREAE
+405 NREAE

-512 VILTTAHNRKQ
+512 VIMTTTHNRRE
-523 GVECVFESSYEAYTL
+523 GVECVFESSYETYTL
-538 RTDVQRL
+538 RTDGQRL

-621 VIKVGGKIW
+621 VMKVGGKIW

-650 RTVTLWF
+650 EDGDAVV
-657 RSVQAW
+657 SVG
-663 PERLTNRPVKRVF
+663 
-676 LSIKA
+676 S
-681 IFRAV
+681 
-686 KQRFLP
+686 
-692 ILPYPTGMFAG
+692 GMA
-703 RTGGNRGKGSPFFIQ
+703 
-718 H
+718 

>member
-1 MAYVGIPYCCIPS
+1 M
-14 DPKNNSCRGS
+14 
-24 AFPAAVGACSR
+24 
-35 YPAGTGRFKEG
+35 
-46 IILVVASY
+46 
-54 NPDTRRMSGFI
+54 
-65 SGFEKAI
+65 
-72 VQKKVPYEIVVE
+72 
-84 DMGCKGLSEAPQWQ
+84 
-98 KRMRD
+98 
-103 ILDRYRKNKQLKAVV
+103 
-118 LLGQEAWASFL
+118 
-129 AQGDFPD
+129 
-136 DIPFFGCYAS
+136 
-146 VNGIALSSL
+146 NGIALSSL

-190 VDLIRSLYPD
+190 IDLIRSLYPD

-224 MRRYDDLNLIQ
+224 MLRYDDLRLIQ

-287 PVFTLSGAGLE
+287 PVFTLSGAGLV

-309 KSGADEI
+309 KSGAGEI

-331 RFVLS
+331 HFELS

-373 YRFGDLF
+373 YRSVIYSSVAALILL
-380 QCGCADSAVADRR
+380 SLIAVFIYFLYYKNKRLR
-393 VHLFSLLQEQAA
+393 NVLE
-405 AQCTGNREAE
+405 NREAE

-512 VILTTAHNRKQ
+512 VIMTTTHNRRE
-523 GVECVFESSYEAYTL
+523 GVECVFESSYETYTL

-621 VIKVGGKIW
+621 VMKVGGKIW

-650 RTVTLWF
+650 EDGDAVV
-657 RSVQAW
+657 SVG
-663 PERLTNRPVKRVF
+663 
-676 LSIKA
+676 S
-681 IFRAV
+681 
-686 KQRFLP
+686 
-692 ILPYPTGMFAG
+692 GMA
-703 RTGGNRGKGSPFFIQ
+703 
-718 H
+718 

>member
-1 MAYVGIPYCCIPS
+1 MSVFHIVASRPIRKITAAAAALFFLLLALIPGTLRAQI
-14 DPKNNSCRGS
+14 D
-24 AFPAAVGACSR
+24 SR
-35 YPAGTGRFKEG
+35 EG

-65 SGFEKAI
+65 SDFEQAI

-98 KRMRD
+98 ERMRD

-224 MRRYDDLNLIQ
+224 MLRYDDLRLIQ

-287 PVFTLSGAGLE
+287 LVFTLSGAGLE

-309 KSGADEI
+309 KSGAGEI

-331 RFVLS
+331 HFELS

-373 YRFGDLF
+373 YRSVIYSSVAALILL
-380 QCGCADSAVADRR
+380 SLIAVFIYFLYYKNKRLR
-393 VHLFSLLQEQAA
+393 NVLE
-405 AQCTGNREAE
+405 NREAE

-512 VILTTAHNRKQ
+512 VIMTTTHNRRE
-523 GVECVFESSYEAYTL
+523 GVECVFESSYETYTL

-560 EQGRITLSFEVLEK
+560 EQGWITLSFEVLEK

-621 VIKVGGKIW
+621 VMKVGGKIW

-650 RTVTLWF
+650 EDGDAVV
-657 RSVQAW
+657 SVG
-663 PERLTNRPVKRVF
+663 
-676 LSIKA
+676 S
-681 IFRAV
+681 
-686 KQRFLP
+686 
-692 ILPYPTGMFAG
+692 GMA
-703 RTGGNRGKGSPFFIQ
+703 
-718 H
+718 

>member
-1 MAYVGIPYCCIPS
+1 MSVFRIVASRPIRKITT
-14 DPKNNSCRGS
+14 
-24 AFPAAVGACSR
+24 AAVALSFLLLALV
-35 YPAGTGRFKEG
+35 PGTLRAQVDSKKG
-46 IILVVASY
+46 IILVIASY

-84 DMGCKGLSEAPQWQ
+84 DMGCKGLSEAPQWK

-248 ITRLPQHSALLIGTW
+248 ITRLPQYSALLIGTW

-373 YRFGDLF
+373 YRSVIYSSVAALILLLLI
-380 QCGCADSAVADRR
+380 AVFIYFLYYKNKRLR
-393 VHLFSLLQEQAA
+393 NVLE
-405 AQCTGNREAE
+405 NREAE

-621 VIKVGGKIW
+621 VMKVGGKIW

-650 RTVTLWF
+650 EDGDAVV
-657 RSVQAW
+657 SVG
-663 PERLTNRPVKRVF
+663 
-676 LSIKA
+676 S
-681 IFRAV
+681 
-686 KQRFLP
+686 
-692 ILPYPTGMFAG
+692 GMA
-703 RTGGNRGKGSPFFIQ
+703 
-718 H
+718 